1 MQGTEG
7 TASILC
13 EHFNSIYLRCKKNVL
28 FLSIRPYLMH
38 KERAP
43 ISIEKEVDIEQ
54 ESQNYT
60 AFHIFLSWGL

>member
-1 MQGTEG
+1 
-7 TASILC
+7 
-13 EHFNSIYLRCKKNVL
+13 
-28 FLSIRPYLMH
+28 MH